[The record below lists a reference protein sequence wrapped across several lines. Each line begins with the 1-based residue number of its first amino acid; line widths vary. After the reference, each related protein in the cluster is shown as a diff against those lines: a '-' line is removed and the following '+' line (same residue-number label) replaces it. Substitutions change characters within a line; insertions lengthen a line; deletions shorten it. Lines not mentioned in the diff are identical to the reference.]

1 MALVVKN
8 SFTHHSDEGG
18 VIIVLAD
25 SPTEP
30 VPGQD
35 RIRMVAEDAFD
46 IGTPQRAYVETYGIL
61 VGPDNLRERADTEI
75 DTYRGWEL
83 HEDADGAWAT
93 NGRVGGHV
101 VARRADQLYDLIDEH
116 DERDNEEG

>member
-18 VIIVLAD
+18 IIVVLAD

-30 VPGQD
+30 VPGQA
-35 RIRMVAEDAFD
+35 RLRMLAEDAFEE
-46 IGTPQRAYVETYGIL
+46 GTPERAYVETYGIL
-61 VGPDNLRERADTEI
+61 VGPENLRERADTEI

-83 HEDADGAWAT
+83 HEDADGAWAV
-93 NGRVGGHV
+93 RSEPHGHIT
-101 VARRADQLYDLIDEH
+101 ARSADALYDLIDEY
-116 DERDNEEG
+116 EED